1 MKKKHH
7 EVKGNVKNRK
17 KDNEKQ
23 YLQRQHEE
31 KLGRVKSTLLLF
43 PVQTL
48 KAVQ

>member
-1 MKKKHH
+1 MKKHH

-23 YLQRQHEE
+23 YLERQDEE
-31 KLGRVKSTLLLF
+31 KLGRVKSTQWPL
-43 PVQTL
+43 QTL